1 MEKFTYFISDLHLG
15 AKYFKNPIEHERR
28 VIRWLDSIKNNAG
41 SLYLVG
47 DILDYW
53 YEYKYVVPRGFTR
66 FFGKLAEL
74 SDSGVKIYWF
84 IGNHDIWIFDYLPH
98 ELGITVID
106 GYKIVDINNKRFFI
120 SHGDGLGNRK
130 PMFRFIR
137 SVFRNKFCQFLFS
150 SIHPRWTVPFAHK
163 WSSHS
168 RNTHTEVPSFER
180 TQEGYLLSY
189 AKEYLKKEHIDY
201 FIFGHLH
208 FVENKLLNDNSRII
222 ILGDWISLFS
232 YGVFD
237 GKEMKVEYY
246 KEKQTGD
253 HS

>member
-1 MEKFTYFISDLHLG
+1 MKKFTYFISDLHLG
-15 AKYFKNPIEHERR
+15 AKYFKNPVEHERH
-28 VIRWLDSIKNNAG
+28 VIKWLESIKDNAAA
-41 SLYLVG
+41 LYLVG

-74 SDSGVKIYWF
+74 SDSGIKIYWF
-84 IGNHDIWIFDYLPH
+84 IGNHDIWIFDYLPN

-106 GYKIVDINNKRFFI
+106 GYKIIDINEKRFLI

-130 PMFRFIR
+130 PMFKFIR
-137 SVFRNKFCQFLFS
+137 SVFRNKLCQFLFS
-150 SIHPRWTVPFAHK
+150 GIHPRWTIPFAHK

-168 RNTHTEVPSFER
+168 RTTHAGVPPFKKNN
-180 TQEGYLLSY
+180 EGYLYSF

-208 FVENKLLNDNSRII
+208 IAEDRTLNDNSRII

-237 GKEMKVEYY
+237 GKEMKIEYY
-246 KEKQTGD
+246 KEK
-253 HS
+253 